1 MLVRLTEVIEHSTS
15 KVGTSIQEKNYI
27 LREISINPSH
37 VVCLREEPRM
47 RKMLT
52 DGYLPEDLDKRQQF
66 TRVYMNRGQT
76 GIDIIVV
83 GTTVQV
89 ETKLFEQA
97 QKERTLLKG

>member
-1 MLVRLTEVIEHSTS
+1 
-15 KVGTSIQEKNYI
+15 
-27 LREISINPSH
+27 
-37 VVCLREEPRM
+37 
-47 RKMLT
+47 MLT

-83 GTTVQV
+83 GTTTQV
-89 ETKLFEQA
+89 ETKLFEQV